1 MSNEASSEKILVK
14 PKISILNR
22 IDLWSNLV
30 LLILIIFFTF
40 PFLWV
45 VTSAFRKYP
54 HFYIEFKDFTLR
66 NVQSIL
72 TGRTLM
78 WIENSLILAIGTAI
92 IAVSVCFLGAYVL
105 SKCHFKGK
113 NILMFVM
120 ILSMCIPLSAVML
133 PTYSMIRK
141 MGLVNTR
148 IGVILVLAARFIPMG
163 VWVIKEFIDG
173 IPKELEEA
181 ARIDGAGTLTLI
193 SKITFPLALPG
204 TAVIALIAFLGGW
217 GDFTLNLILINKEK
231 LYPISLGIFKA
242 SLIMTGSRA
251 AQVVQIDHGIM
262 AAISMLYL
270 IIPVIFFILMQKHLV
285 KGMVIGAV
293 KG

>member
-1 MSNEASSEKILVK
+1 MSNETSSEKIIVK
-14 PKISILNR
+14 PKTSILNR
-22 IDLWSNLV
+22 INLGSNLV

-66 NVQSIL
+66 NFQSIL

-78 WIENSLILAIGTAI
+78 WIVNSSILGISTAI

-105 SKCHFKGK
+105 SKCHFRGK
-113 NILMFVM
+113 SILMLVM

-133 PTYSMIRK
+133 PTYSIMRK

-148 IGVILVLAARFIPMG
+148 IGMILVLAARFIPIGM
-163 VWVIKEFIDG
+163 WIIKEFIDG
-173 IPKELEEA
+173 IPEELEQA
-181 ARIDGAGTLTLI
+181 AMIDGAGTLTII
-193 SKITFPLALPG
+193 SKIVFPLALPG
-204 TAVIALIAFLGGW
+204 TAVVALLAFLGGW

-231 LYPISLGIFKA
+231 LYPISLGIFRA

-270 IIPVIFFILMQKHLV
+270 IIPVIFFILMQKYLV
-285 KGMVIGAV
+285 KGMAIGAV